1 MANILNRF
9 HEEEEVDLQQ
19 TKYLTFIV
27 DRQYYAFPIKDIIEI
42 IEVQDITF
50 VPEAPDYVKGVI
62 NVRGRIIP
70 VIDVRLR
77 FRRQEAE
84 YTERTCIVIVKIG
97 EVEIGFVVDT
107 VDEVVDLQDENISAP
122 PKVQTDR
129 SARYITGVGK
139 IDERIVLLLDAE
151 KMFSE
156 DELGD
161 LAEMQ

>member
-1 MANILNRF
+1 MLNRF
-9 HEEEEVDLQQ
+9 TEEEEVDLQQ

-50 VPEAPDYVKGVI
+50 VPEAPEYVKGVI

-70 VIDVRLR
+70 VIDVRIR
-77 FRRQEAE
+77 FRREEAK
-84 YTERTCIVIVKIG
+84 YTERTCIVIVNISD
-97 EVEIGFVVDT
+97 VEIGFVVDT
-107 VDEVVDLQDENISAP
+107 VDEVIDLEDENIAPP

-129 SARYITGVGK
+129 AAKYITGVGK
-139 IDERIVLLLDAE
+139 VEDRIVLLLDAA

-156 DELGD
+156 DELDD
-161 LAEMQ
+161 LSEMQ